1 LRKKG
6 KTKYGEAVLIGFAIG
21 FFFMLI
27 TPRCQEPSY
36 IDPQA
41 RAKIKRE
48 PELAFVID
56 SLRAEGFA
64 VESHYPIYVRFVKT
78 KVDGDPAVVAFSLA
92 RALAHH
98 TGVPD
103 IKAQLDLA
111 DGTYLAD
118 PKRGLIDPQEIV
130 VPK

>member
-1 LRKKG
+1 MRKKG
-6 KTKYGEAVLIGFAIG
+6 KTKYGEAVVVGIAIG
-21 FFFMLI
+21 LFFLLI

-36 IDPQA
+36 VDPQA
-41 RAKIKRE
+41 RAKIRRD
-48 PELAFVID
+48 PGLAFVID

-64 VESHYPIYVRFVKT
+64 VESHYPIYVRFVKS

-92 RALAHH
+92 RALVHH
-98 TGVPD
+98 TGVED

-118 PKRGLIDPQEIV
+118 PKRGLIDPEEII
-130 VPK
+130 VPR